1 MDNETPQFKEIEK
14 ERKIF
19 DNAEDVIKFWKS
31 LWCRPDKGGPHA
43 EWLNEY
49 ADYFC
54 TLSLN
59 SISWELRRYE
69 GYTLSK
75 PICEKITHLFFIK
88 RVITVK

>member
-1 MDNETPQFKEIEK
+1 MVFHKFKNIIESEMDNETPQFKEIEK

-54 TLSLN
+54 TYFKKTSQVEIFSPYPLTPFLGN
-59 SISWELRRYE
+59 
-69 GYTLSK
+69 
-75 PICEKITHLFFIK
+75 
-88 RVITVK
+88 